1 MIPLTLDEIEAVIQ
15 RFRDC
20 QTVVPCLLL
29 EVDDLVPFRD
39 ATLVFDRLVRAA
51 GNEKEG
57 SAEIALSRY
66 RIWAET
72 LRGVLLNVVEGG
84 SSPADSRKALDL
96 AHRRPVGDLKSSS
109 ALPLVGRSR
118 SLFKR

>member
-20 QTVVPCLLL
+20 QTVVPCLLQ

-84 SSPADSRKALDL
+84 SSPADSRKALVYAVNSLSAFCEL
-96 AHRRPVGDLKSSS
+96 ATQADR
-109 ALPLVGRSR
+109 LVG
-118 SLFKR
+118 LD